1 MIGSQNK
8 IKRILHYGL
17 TDNLGGIEVFVM
29 SLYRNINRQKIQ
41 FDFIDHNG
49 IYFSNEI
56 NKMGG
61 NIIKIPTRRENFFIY
76 RKMLN
81 EILKSGLYTAIHV
94 HALAVSNIDII
105 KIALK
110 YNVKVILHSHMDMD
124 LRNFKAE
131 MLHKYNRKWLEDKNI
146 YRFACSKL
154 AAKWIHGKKHINDTI
169 IFHNAIDVNKF
180 KFNNDLRIRVRDKLN
195 IKNELLIGHVGR
207 FAYQKNQEFLI
218 NIFNEVLKIYS
229 NSKLVLIGGDGG
241 MLDVSKKLVKDLT
254 LEDKVIF
261 TGIQDNVD
269 EYMQGMDIFVFPSRW
284 EGLGIVL
291 IEAQAAG
298 LPCFTSDKVPDEA
311 KVTENLFFLSL
322 EESPKYWAE
331 IIVDKYKEFIRKD
344 VSNLLIENGY
354 DIHQTAKYIENFYL
368 NISEKR

>member
-29 SLYRNINRQKIQ
+29 SLYRNIDRQKIQ

-81 EILKSGLYTAIHV
+81 EILKSGLYTAVHV

-131 MLHKYNRKWLEDKNI
+131 ILHKYNRKWLEDKN
-146 YRFACSKL
+146 
-154 AAKWIHGKKHINDTI
+154 
-169 IFHNAIDVNKF
+169 KF
-180 KFNNDLRIRVRDKLN
+180 KFNSDLRIRVREKLN

-218 NIFNEVLKIYS
+218 NIFNEILKIYS

-368 NISEKR
+368 DIGEKR